1 MTEFAS
7 RRTLVVRRFLRNR
20 AAVASLAALLL
31 LFVSA
36 YALPPLLPYS
46 YDDLDFN
53 ALLQPPGTKHWLGT
67 NALGQDLLAQT
78 LRGMQKSMLIGV
90 CVAVISTGIAATV
103 GAISGYFGG
112 WRDRTL
118 MWVVDL
124 LLVVPSFI
132 LIAIVTP
139 RTKNSA
145 NIMFLVLLLAGF
157 GWMISS
163 RMVRGMTMSL
173 REREFI
179 RAARYMGVSSRRIIV
194 GHVVPN
200 VASILIIDA
209 ALNVAAAILAETG
222 LSFLGFGIQPPD
234 VSLGT
239 LIADG
244 TASATAFPWV
254 FLFPASILVLILVC
268 ANLTGDGLRDA
279 LDPPADPCAVVC
291 DEPPAR
297 GDRFGRHLQ
306 DRWRSGDR
314 GARDQLPRRARRGGR
329 DGGRIGFR

>member
-1 MTEFAS
+1 MTEATVTVKSGLHAEEFAS
-7 RRTLVVRRFLRNR
+7 RRTLVMRRFVRNR
-20 AAVASLAALLL
+20 SAVLSLTLLML
-31 LFVSA
+31 LFA
-36 YALPPLLPYS
+36 GCYLLPPLLPYS
-46 YDDLDFN
+46 YTDLDYT
-53 ALLQPPGTKHWLGT
+53 ALMQPPNTSHWIGT
-67 NALGQDLLAQT
+67 NALGQDLLAQM

-90 CVAVISTGIAATV
+90 CVAFLSTGIAATV
-103 GAISGYFGG
+103 GSISGYFGG

-118 MWVVDL
+118 MWFVDL

-145 NIMFLVLLLAGF
+145 NIVFLILLLAGF
-157 GWMISS
+157 SWMVSA
-163 RMVRGMTMSL
+163 RMVRGLTMSL

-179 RAARYMGVSSRRIIV
+179 QAARYMGVASRRIIMR
-194 GHVVPN
+194 HVVPN

-209 ALNVAAAILAETG
+209 ALNVAVAILAETG

-244 TASATAFPWV
+244 TQSAITFPWV
-254 FLFPASILVLILVC
+254 FLFPAGILVLILVC

-279 LDPPADPCAVVC
+279 LDPGSLTLR
-291 DEPPAR
+291 R
-297 GDRFGRHLQ
+297 GDR
-306 DRWRSGDR
+306 
-314 GARDQLPRRARRGGR
+314 
-329 DGGRIGFR
+329 